1 MIVSLHPLG
10 PCASSNLRPRP
21 PCQACRCSDAYVED
35 ILPTTVPSPAPASS
49 SKDRSGKQQSVEPP
63 RNSVVTP
70 SHSDD
75 TVPHATPSP
84 IQAGAIVPRRRFQR
98 GNIIIRGKT
107 PQRCGMY
114 REDVLQAN
122 GTFKRVRRCVVLGPV
137 SSLSERAA
145 WQKFQPYL
153 DHVNEAAKMPR
164 KSGITLKAL
173 VEEWRTD
180 VAVNL
185 KGSTVRAAES
195 HFRAH
200 ILPKLGSLP
209 LTDISTKIVQGFVAY
224 LATGKRSKNTVEN
237 VLLTLSSLLRK
248 ARAWGYACGNFSLA
262 DITLPREGVRKE
274 QRSFTDEEVGT
285 ILSAAPE
292 PFGTILAVTAILGLR
307 IGEVLALRV
316 SDVDFTKK
324 IVRVRQSVDAA
335 TRTVQAV
342 KSSASS
348 ADVPMPSQLEA
359 RLRKHLQAHSG
370 KSDLLFTNKNGRPLS
385 ANKLREKVLHPLLD
399 KLGIPRRGFHSLRH
413 GAASALLADGAT
425 PAVVQKQLRHS
436 DPRITLGVYAHVVG
450 NQQRNAV
457 EFRSARIEEFAVN

>member
-1 MIVSLHPLG
+1 
-10 PCASSNLRPRP
+10 
-21 PCQACRCSDAYVED
+21 
-35 ILPTTVPSPAPASS
+35 
-49 SKDRSGKQQSVEPP
+49 
-63 RNSVVTP
+63 
-70 SHSDD
+70 
-75 TVPHATPSP
+75 
-84 IQAGAIVPRRRFQR
+84 
-98 GNIIIRGKT
+98 
-107 PQRCGMY
+107 MY
-114 REDVLQAN
+114 RQDVLQAN

-153 DHVNEAAKMPR
+153 DAVNEAAKMPR

-173 VEEWRTD
+173 IEEWRNN
-180 VAVNL
+180 VGVNL

-209 LTDISTKIVQGFVAY
+209 LTEINTKIVQGFVAY
-224 LATGKRSKNTVEN
+224 LATGKRSKKTVEN
-237 VLLTLSSLLRK
+237 VLLTLSSVLRK

-292 PFGTILAVTAILGLR
+292 PFGTILAVTAVLGLR

-316 SDVDFTKK
+316 SDVDLKRK

-348 ADVPMPSQLEA
+348 ADVPMPSQLEG
-359 RLRKHLQAHSG
+359 RLRKHLQTHDG
-370 KSDLLFTNKNGRPLS
+370 KADLLFVNRNGRPFS
-385 ANKLREKVLHPLLD
+385 ANKLREKVLHPLLE
-399 KLGIPRRGFHSLRH
+399 KLGIPRGGFHSMRH

-436 DPRITLGVYAHVVG
+436 DPRITLGVYAHVIG
-450 NQQRNAV
+450 NQQRDAV
-457 EFRSARIEEFAVN
+457 ENRSARIEKFAVN